1 MRSHQ
6 LIDERSRALA
16 CAVAEKVRLQPT
28 LVDVAK
34 KNIAEWLK
42 TSSPSVRPI
51 LEEWV
56 SVLGGPTAQVIELLL
71 SDSARAVRMR
81 QSNPFAGVLP
91 SGERTEILKRFSE
104 T

>member
-1 MRSHQ
+1 MQSHQ

-16 CAVAEKVRLQPT
+16 FAVAEQVRLQPA

-34 KNIAEWLK
+34 QNIAAWLK
-42 TSSPSVRPI
+42 TSSPSVWPV
-51 LEEWV
+51 LEEWQ
-56 SVLGGPTAQVIELLL
+56 SVLGGSTAEVIEILL

-104 T
+104 K

>member
-34 KNIAEWLK
+34 KNIAVWLK

-91 SGERTEILKRFSE
+91 SGERTEILKRFSAK
-104 T
+104 